1 MKLLITQN
9 KKMKTTLDSYLLFI
23 SMMALVIFG
32 CSKNEENPS
41 DFNQVVATEKWEAV
55 MDNDSLNHGTHT
67 FYKKT
72 DGSITTSGTWY
83 HNHQGTEVVC
93 QFNNGPV
100 TINDTVVV
108 FTAQGTATNPAAP
121 VGYQTSPF
129 TFSTTGTAKNEHAY
143 GTYSIKFSTMGWPSE
158 ITGVFASV
166 RVSGSGITK

>member
-1 MKLLITQN
+1 
-9 KKMKTTLDSYLLFI
+9 MKTKLNLYSF
-23 SMMALVIFG
+23 VIAVIILSIIG
-32 CSKNEENPS
+32 CSKNEENPA
-41 DFNQVVATEKWEAV
+41 DFNQVVSTEKWDAV

-100 TINDTVVV
+100 TITDTVVV
-108 FTAQGTATNPAAP
+108 FSAQGTATNPAAP

-129 TFSTTGTAKNEHAY
+129 TFSTTGTAKNGHAY